1 MEFAFSFALT
11 LSSLFGKLKLR
22 SRQISSLENSQLNVI
37 DMSTFSN
44 GHCVCGCIYICV
56 CREIE
61 CIEKGSLSRL
71 LQSPIYIM
79 DTFYPIC
86 SSCG

>member
-44 GHCVCGCIYICV
+44 GHCVC
-56 CREIE
+56 REIE